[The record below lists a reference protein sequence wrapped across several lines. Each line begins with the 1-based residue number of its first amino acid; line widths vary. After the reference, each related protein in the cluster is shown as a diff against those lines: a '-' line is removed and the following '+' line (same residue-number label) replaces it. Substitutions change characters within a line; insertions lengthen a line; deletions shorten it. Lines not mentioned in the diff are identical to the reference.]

1 MSSQYD
7 EQPEEEPTI
16 VRDKRRVDPVT
27 GQVRAEAASPGGAG
41 GGPTPAPGDLAAGAG
56 AAAANPAT
64 PEGDVAADQATQTAL
79 AERTADLQRLKAEFD
94 NYRRRVERD
103 RVAVAEQALG
113 SVLTGL
119 LPVLDDVGRARE
131 HGELTGGF
139 KSVAEG
145 LEQTLSKLGLT
156 AYGEPGD
163 AFDPTIHEAL
173 MHQHSADVERP
184 TCVQILQ
191 PGYRLGERVLRAAR
205 VAVAEPE
212 TPSAAGGEGRPRAD
226 EEAVGGAGPQGA
238 DQTPHPPEA
247 PAEPTAE

>member
-1 MSSQYD
+1 MSSRHDD
-7 EQPEEEPTI
+7 EQAEEEPTI
-16 VRDKRRVDPVT
+16 VRDKRRIDPVT
-27 GQVRAEAASPGGAG
+27 GEVRPDAATANAG
-41 GGPTPAPGDLAAGAG
+41 GGPTPAPGDLAG
-56 AAAANPAT
+56 AAATAEPAT
-64 PEGDVAADQATQTAL
+64 PEGGSAPDPATQQAL

-145 LEQTLSKLGLT
+145 LEQTLAKLGLT

-173 MHQHSADVERP
+173 MHQHAGDVDRP

-212 TPSAAGGEGRPRAD
+212 TPPAPASPADAEEGQVGAVNAGESAYD
-226 EEAVGGAGPQGA
+226 
-238 DQTPHPPEA
+238 PEA
-247 PAEPTAE
+247 GPAEPTVE